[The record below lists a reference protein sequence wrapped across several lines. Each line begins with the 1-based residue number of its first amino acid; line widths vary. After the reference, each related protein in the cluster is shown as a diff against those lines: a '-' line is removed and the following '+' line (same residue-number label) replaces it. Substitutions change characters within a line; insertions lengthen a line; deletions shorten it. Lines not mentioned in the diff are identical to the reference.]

1 MSMVASGSGRFAALQ
16 YKPGRTPLHGLDAR
30 TKLLAM
36 AIAIAGVLIA
46 PHPRG
51 YLALVALLVLASVLG
66 RIGPGLFWRA
76 FGPLLILFLIGG
88 VVTAIVIPGRVA
100 YHLGPLHVT
109 RPGLDLVVRASAQA
123 LVILYTSAL
132 VTMTTAPSALGNGLQ
147 WYLGPL
153 RRVRVPVDDITVMV
167 SLGLAFLPLLQQE
180 LQRILLAQRVRGADF
195 RRGPIETRLANALAL
210 LPPLLAGNL
219 RRAEELAVAME
230 ARGYVPGAPR
240 TVLNGG
246 RFGVADVVAVLIAV
260 LCAVLAVR
268 L

>member
-16 YKPGRTPLHGLDAR
+16 YKPGRTPLHRLDPR

-51 YLALVALLVLASVLG
+51 YLALIVLLVVASAVG
-66 RIGPGLFWRA
+66 RIGPALFWRA
-76 FGPLLILFLIGG
+76 FGPLLILFLVGG
-88 VVTAIVIPGRVA
+88 MVTAVIIPGAVL

-109 RPGLDLVVRASAQA
+109 KTGFDLVVRASAQA

-132 VTMTTAPSALGNGLQ
+132 VTMTTAPSALGNGLE
-147 WYLGPL
+147 WYFGPL
-153 RRVRVPVDDITVMV
+153 RRLHVPVDDITVMV

-195 RRGPIETRLANALAL
+195 RRGPIEQRLINALAL

-240 TVLNGG
+240 TVLNAGS
-246 RFGVADVVAVLIAV
+246 FGVADLVALVVTI
-260 LCAVLAVR
+260 LCAVVAIR

>member
-1 MSMVASGSGRFAALQ
+1 MSVAAPSASRFTALQ
-16 YKPGRTPLHGLDAR
+16 YKPGTTPLHILDAR
-30 TKLLAM
+30 TKLLAV
-36 AIAIAGVLIA
+36 AIAIAGALAA

-51 YLALVALLVLASVLG
+51 YLALIVFLLLASAAG

-76 FGPLLILFLIGG
+76 FGPLLILFAVGAL
-88 VVTAIVIPGRVA
+88 VTVIFIPGKVI
-100 YHLGPLHVT
+100 YQLGPLHIT
-109 RPGLDLVVRASAQA
+109 QTGFNLVVRAGVQT

-132 VTMTTAPSALGNGLQ
+132 LTITTAPSALGNGLL
-147 WYLGPL
+147 WYLKPL
-153 RRVRVPVDDITVMV
+153 RRLRVPVDDIAVMV

-195 RRGPIETRLANALAL
+195 RRGSIETRVLNALAL

-230 ARGYVPGAPR
+230 ARGYIPGTPR
-240 TVLNGG
+240 TVLNAG
-246 RFGVADVVAVLIAV
+246 RLGPADAVAVAIAL
-260 LCAVLAVR
+260 LCAVVALR